1 MRFRRTFGVV
11 AGALVA
17 FAGMPLGAAPAQ
29 AASNLCKD
37 ASYARVGVYKI
48 MYGGKH
54 RGSIEV
60 YYSSRTQKNCA
71 VAVGV
76 GDFYGRSNYK
86 GVGIRVSGT
95 TKGDNWA
102 ELDQAMYKYYAGPV
116 FVKAPGKCIDVY
128 GVMATVTRT
137 VTHKHCG

>member
-11 AGALVA
+11 VGALVA
-17 FAGMPLGAAPAQ
+17 LAGMPLGAAPAQ

-37 ASYARVGVYKI
+37 ASYVQVGSYKI
-48 MYGGKH
+48 MYGGRH

-60 YYSSRTQKNCA
+60 FYSSRTQKNCA
-71 VAVGV
+71 VAIGV
-76 GDFYGRSNYK
+76 GDFYGKRNYK
-86 GVGIRVSGT
+86 GVGIRVSGA
-95 TKGDNWA
+95 KGNGWA

-128 GVMATVTRT
+128 GVMATATRT
-137 VTHKHCG
+137 VKSKHCG